1 MNSLRQWWS
10 LPVDYGW
17 NVAYARSQQALHVTR
32 ILIGIFCWFYAA
44 AAAIAL
50 TIPGLGDSGSARWA
64 LWFTVATTLP
74 LGLAWLIG
82 GWPSWPMS
90 VAFVLYA
97 DIVLAAVLLTVDKPS
112 EMLPMAALFTVMGS
126 YVVGFHGPKLFTA
139 HHLFA
144 FVTVAALY
152 TSAMVNDPERRLQTN
167 LYLVMLI
174 LVMFSAPLICHSFLM
189 LLRRDATGAFY
200 DPLTGMQNRRG
211 FDAAIGNLDL
221 RSGADAELAAV
232 VIDID
237 NFKAVNDRFGHEH
250 GDTVIRLAA
259 SRILELFPTPAVTVR
274 LGGEEFAIVC
284 LAEVDT
290 VIDRSEELRSRL
302 SESTDRSPLT
312 ASIGVAHAVVDARGV
327 AEDVDV
333 LISRADRA
341 MYRAKR
347 IGGNRV
353 AVYDDGEPSVHPVDE
368 RH

>member
-17 NVAYARSQQALHVTR
+17 NVAYARSQRALHITR
-32 ILIGIFCWFYAA
+32 ILIGIFCFFYATA
-44 AAAIAL
+44 AVIAL
-50 TIPGLGDSGSARWA
+50 TIPGLADSGPGHWA
-64 LWFTVATTLP
+64 LWSTIVTTPP

-82 GWPSWPMS
+82 GWPSWRMS
-90 VAFVLYA
+90 IAFVLYA
-97 DIVLAAVLLTVDKPS
+97 DIVLAAVLLTMDDSS

-126 YVVGFHGPKLFTA
+126 YVVGFHGPKVFTA

-152 TSAMVNDPERRLQTN
+152 VSAMVDDPTHRLQTN

-200 DPLTGMQNRRG
+200 DPLTGLQNRRG

-221 RSGADAELAAV
+221 RSGTGTVVAAV

-250 GDTVIRLAA
+250 GDTVIRLTA
-259 SRILELFPTPAVTVR
+259 SRILDVFPAPAVTVR

-284 LAEVDT
+284 LGGLDS
-290 VIDRSEELRSRL
+290 VIDRSEQLRIRL
-302 SESTDRSPLT
+302 CDATDRSPLT
-312 ASIGVAHAVVDARGV
+312 ASIGVAHTVVEAPGIV
-327 AEDVDV
+327 EEVDV
-333 LISRADRA
+333 LLGRADRA

-353 AVYDDGEPSVHPVDE
+353 TLSEDEEPSTRPVDE
-368 RH
+368 RQ